1 MARGLVPSRPFP
13 TCLRRPCLFR
23 LAGKDRGEKGR
34 WLRLLR
40 LVHAAGAIRA
50 SPDFRLLRTHVLTL
64 RVLWYAP
71 PVTVYQ
77 ICKQLLL
84 LLNDC
89 GKNALRSKFAEQY
102 EFAGVPKPPLA
113 APRAARGGGIF
124 EENDGG
130 DLFQISEC
138 SEICYVRIP
147 SGSSPC
153 AQGSL
158 SGGQHFPALWS
169 FRMST
174 IASTMTSAL
183 NAPTQARR
191 MTSARCAACLAASCS
206 ASSAAL
212 CAASRAAC
220 SSA

>member
-1 MARGLVPSRPFP
+1 M
-13 TCLRRPCLFR
+13 
-23 LAGKDRGEKGR
+23 
-34 WLRLLR
+34 R
-40 LVHAAGAIRA
+40 LVHPAGATQV
-50 SPDFRLLRTHVLTL
+50 SPDFQSLRTRKLTL
-64 RVLWYAP
+64 RALDYAP

-77 ICKQLLL
+77 ICMQL

-89 GKNALRSKFAEQY
+89 GKNALRSKFVGQY
-102 EFAGVPKPPLA
+102 EFAEVPKPPLA
-113 APRAARGGGIF
+113 APCAVRGGGIF

-174 IASTMTSAL
+174 MASAMTSAL

-191 MTSARCAACLAASCS
+191 ITSARCAACLAASCS